1 MAREERDL
9 PPTLHG
15 DAAIAVEFNPK
26 VHFSSVGSAVTG
38 LHRIGSM
45 NTGSM
50 RFRIVWSFV
59 VFASAYSISLGEPNR
74 KGQIHVFDFRA
85 PFVTL
90 RP

>member
-9 PPTLHG
+9 PPTLHS
-15 DAAIAVEFNPK
+15 DAAIAVEFDLKGP
-26 VHFSSVGSAVTG
+26 FSSVGSAVTG
-38 LHRIGSM
+38 LRRIGST
-45 NTGSM
+45 NRGSM

-59 VFASAYSISLGEPNR
+59 VVASAYSISLGAPNR